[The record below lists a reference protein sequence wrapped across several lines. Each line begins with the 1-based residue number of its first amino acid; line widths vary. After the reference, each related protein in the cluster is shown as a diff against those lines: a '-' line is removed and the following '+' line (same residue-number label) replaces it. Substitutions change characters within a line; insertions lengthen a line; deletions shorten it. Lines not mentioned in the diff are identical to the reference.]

1 MQAGTGF
8 VRDDWWDER
17 VCIAVTPQVA
27 GFTVTTNVTPRP
39 AGVVAYPYVLAAGW
53 AWGVHAPLTSWPE
66 RISDSGDPRLTF
78 RPGGTRQAS
87 TTGQPTSGLIPS
99 RCIRATGRLKSWCG

>member
-27 GFTVTTNVTPRP
+27 GFTITTNVTPRP

-78 RPGGTRQAS
+78 RPAGTRQAS
-87 TTGQPTSGLIPS
+87 TTGQRTSG
-99 RCIRATGRLKSWCG
+99 